1 MLVKGEVRGK
11 KWVVRENSTFA
22 EWWLCKAECN
32 RDANFLNS
40 IVDQKSGDCYFSFGS
55 SPPPS
60 HKINSKG
67 L

>member
-1 MLVKGEVRGK
+1 MVI
-11 KWVVRENSTFA
+11 ENSTFA

-55 SPPPS
+55 SPPPPS
-60 HKINSKG
+60 HKINSKD